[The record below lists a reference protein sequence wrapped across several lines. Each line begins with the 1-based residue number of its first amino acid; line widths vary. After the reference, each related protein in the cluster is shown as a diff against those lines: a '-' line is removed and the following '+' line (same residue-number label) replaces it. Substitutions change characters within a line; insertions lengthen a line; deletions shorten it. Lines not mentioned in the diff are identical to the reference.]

1 MRLTPRFGVAIGA
14 LALFAAACGSSDNP
28 TSAGPITTSG
38 SSSESST
45 TMAGDG
51 EMMPL
56 PDFAKA
62 MRTSFASPAAGTM
75 ITGNEITVKVD
86 VAGYELACDQAG
98 KAVAE
103 GAGHYHLLLDRSLVD
118 MFCTPEATVSLQNVK
133 PGKHTLEVVPALN
146 DHEEVLDNAKEL
158 AFDFE
163 PTNPLPEITDAT
175 VSGAPAIRIV
185 SPTPGQVVSGD
196 FDVVVEFENFNPSC
210 ELYGKA
216 GVAGYGHWHVNLDTD
231 TGPMMGMGTM
241 LGMSCKTVFRASTV
255 GLQAG
260 ETHSV
265 IALLVDNSHAPFT
278 PGIKDSVDVVVG

>member
-1 MRLTPRFGVAIGA
+1 MRLTPRFGIAIGA

-28 TSAGPITTSG
+28 TSTGPTTTSG
-38 SSSESST
+38 SSSESTT

-62 MRTSFASPAAGTM
+62 MQTSFASPAEGTT

-86 VAGYELACDQAG
+86 IAGYELACDQAG
-98 KAVAE
+98 KPVKE
-103 GAGHYHLLLDRSLVD
+103 GAGHYHLLLDKALVN
-118 MFCTPEATVSLQNVK
+118 MYCTPEATVSLQNVK
-133 PGKHTLEVVPALN
+133 PGKHTLEVLPALN
-146 DHEEVLDNAKEL
+146 DHAEVHDNAKEL
-158 AFDFE
+158 AFDYQ
-163 PTNPLPEITDAT
+163 PTSPLPEITDAT

-185 SPTPGQVVSGD
+185 SPTPGQVVSGN
-196 FDVVVEFENFNPSC
+196 FDVVVEFKNFNPSC
-210 ELYGKA
+210 DLYGKP

-241 LGMSCKTVFRASTV
+241 LGMSCETTFHASTV
-255 GLQAG
+255 GLQSG
-260 ETHSV
+260 DTHSV